1 MTVAIWEWQD
11 RISGSDLGRLLNNER
26 DLKDYLRRLLSRI
39 VQPRQEPTPAN
50 LQFFVDYY
58 GEQVTSDAAADI
70 EKYFKNSQN
79 RGFTVGTL
87 PTGYQPFNILPR
99 DIKPSNAA
107 ISVIGEGLAG
117 WYLQSQ
123 NLFPLSRPIGHPI
136 DLLFEDSQRT
146 VFAFVQ
152 VKATQEPS
160 VKAQLTEAAIPL
172 LQYTLNE
179 RPSSRHITYF
189 SNVIGVAIKPGSN
202 FELLSLKIDIM

>member
-1 MTVAIWEWQD
+1 MVISIFEWGD
-11 RISGSDLGRLLNNER
+11 RIPAINLGHLLNNKLE
-26 DLKDYLRRLLSRI
+26 LKDYLRRLLRRTAQ
-39 VQPRQEPTPAN
+39 VKQEPTPAN
-50 LQFFVDYY
+50 LQYYVALY

-70 EKYFKNSQN
+70 ENYFAISQN
-79 RGFTVGTL
+79 RGFTVSGL

-99 DIKPSNAA
+99 DIKPSNTA

-152 VKATQEPS
+152 VKATQEPDI
-160 VKAQLTEAAIPL
+160 KAKLTESAHPL

-179 RPSSRHITYF
+179 RPSSAKIAYF
-189 SNVIGVAIKPGSN
+189 SNVIAVGIKPGRN
-202 FELLSLKIDIM
+202 FELLSLRIDIL